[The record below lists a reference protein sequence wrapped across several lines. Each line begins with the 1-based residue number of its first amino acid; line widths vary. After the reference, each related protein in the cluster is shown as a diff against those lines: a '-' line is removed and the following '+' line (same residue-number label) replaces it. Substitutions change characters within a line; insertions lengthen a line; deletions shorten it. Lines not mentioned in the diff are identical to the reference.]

1 LRRLKRRQRER
12 GSVVRRL
19 RGRLRRRE
27 KLGIQRASLHG
38 MGAAVDIAD
47 SEEDMGLEA

>member
-1 LRRLKRRQRER
+1 M
-12 GSVVRRL
+12 RRL
-19 RGRLRRRE
+19 RGRLRLRE
-27 KLGIQRASLHG
+27 TLGTQQVSLHG